1 MNGAGAAHGRP
12 RFHLVMHCQ
21 TLAKAAPV
29 ETRPLVWAEAAS
41 RLPGPGQLRLRVRA
55 CGVCRTDL
63 HTIEGEI
70 VPPAYPIVPGHQIVG
85 TVDALGPEAE
95 GWTVGDRAGI
105 PWLHSACGACAFCRR
120 GEENLC
126 PQAQFTGFHVDGGY
140 AETAMAEARFAVRL
154 PETIPEDYAAPL
166 LCAGIIGYRS
176 LRKADVAAGD
186 TVGLV
191 GFGASAHLALQVAR
205 AWGCTVFVFS
215 RGVTRRKL
223 ALDLGA
229 AWAGTI
235 DQPPPAALDRAVL
248 FAPVGDLVPATLAWL
263 RPGGTLAINAVHLS
277 AIPSLPYSAIYG
289 ERTLRSVA
297 NATRADAREFLA
309 LAAELRLLPTIVR
322 YRMQDAQRA
331 LLDLKQ
337 GRIDGAAVLI
347 P

>member
-1 MNGAGAAHGRP
+1 MRCLKLHKP
-12 RFHLVMHCQ
+12 
-21 TLAKAAPV
+21 APV
-29 ETRPLVWAEAAS
+29 ENLPLEWAEAEP
-41 RLPGPGQLRLRVRA
+41 RLPDRGQVRLRVRA
-55 CGVCRTDL
+55 CGVCHTDL

-85 TVDALGPEAE
+85 MVDALGPEVE
-95 GWTVGDRAGI
+95 GWAVGDRAGI
-105 PWLHSACGACAFCRR
+105 SWLYSACGACAFCRR

-126 PQAQFTGFHVDGGY
+126 PQARFTGFHADGGY
-140 AETAMAEARFAVRL
+140 AESVVAEAQFAVRL
-154 PETIPEDYAAPL
+154 PETIPDDRAAPL

-176 LRKADVAAGD
+176 LRKADLAGGE

-215 RGVTRRKL
+215 RGATRRQL

-235 DQPPPAALDRAVL
+235 DQAPPAALDRAIL

-263 RPGGTLAINAVHLS
+263 RPGGTLAINAVHMS
-277 AIPSLPYSAIYG
+277 PIPSMPYAAIYG

-309 LAAELRLLPTIVR
+309 LAAELNLLPTIVR
-322 YRMQDAQRA
+322 YCMQDAHRA

-337 GRIDGAAVLI
+337 GRVDGAAVLV